1 MEIKPPVAAA
11 IIVVVLVLAFV
22 GFKMY
27 DNHVKSA
34 NAGPPL
40 SKGSYMPPPGAFK
53 NSGQ

>member
-11 IIVVVLVLAFV
+11 VIVVVLVLAFV

-40 SKGSYMPPPGAFK
+40 PKNSYMPPPGTFAK
-53 NSGQ
+53 PGQ